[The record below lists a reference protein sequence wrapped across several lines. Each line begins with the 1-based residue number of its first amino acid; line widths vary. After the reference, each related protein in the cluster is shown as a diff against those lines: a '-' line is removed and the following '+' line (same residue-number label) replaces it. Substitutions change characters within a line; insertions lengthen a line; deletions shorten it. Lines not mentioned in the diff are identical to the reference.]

1 VGIWRIPM
9 RWSGTCPASRTA
21 AELLTVR
28 AQPSR
33 ERRAP
38 GRARPVQRLIGTAS
52 QVRHP
57 CPRQESNLRHAV

>member
-9 RWSGTCPASRTA
+9 RWSGTCPASRTG
-21 AELLTVR
+21 AELFTVR

-38 GRARPVQRLIGTAS
+38 GRARPIQRLIGTAS
-52 QVRHP
+52 QVRLP
-57 CPRQESNLRHAV
+57 FPRQKSNLGHAV